1 MKYKLKTNETKFEF
15 YSDNSIIKGDLVGYE
30 GELFK
35 VTNVI
40 HEIEEMDEVTS
51 IKLLAIK
58 HTEEI

>member
-15 YSDNSIIKGDLVGYE
+15 YSDNSILKGDLVSYE

-51 IKLLAIK
+51 IKLLAIQ
-58 HTEEI
+58 HTKEI